1 MSEKWIERITTAA
14 LILGCLLS
22 MGLLLAGCT
31 AITLVAWKLA

>member
-1 MSEKWIERITTAA
+1 MSEKWIERLVTAA

-31 AITLVAWKLA
+31 AVTLAAWKLL